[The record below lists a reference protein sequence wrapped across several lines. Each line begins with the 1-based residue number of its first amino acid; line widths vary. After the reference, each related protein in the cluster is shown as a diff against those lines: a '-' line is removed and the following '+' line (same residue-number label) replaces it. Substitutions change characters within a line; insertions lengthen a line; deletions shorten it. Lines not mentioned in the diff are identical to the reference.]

1 MTAEGGRP
9 YCAAG
14 GNACDS
20 FQIGLR
26 ERPCPEGECGVRPLD
41 WEPFRDSAGRAA
53 QPSESEREGAQM
65 EHNACDRCAR
75 DLGDKA
81 YCRQC
86 AGPPPS
92 PPSTGQSREPDT
104 QLVAAWADAAD
115 ERDAKQERVQEL
127 EAALRDCIEALEHA
141 DQHFQEIRMDWSD
154 PREEIRAGRA
164 WIEPALAAARRALES
179 KP

>member
-92 PPSTGQSREPDT
+92 PPSTGQSRE
-104 QLVAAWADAAD
+104 QRLEEALRAAD
-115 ERDAKQERVQEL
+115 LMLSLLPVRDESE
-127 EAALRDCIEALEHA
+127 D
-141 DQHFQEIRMDWSD
+141 
-154 PREEIRAGRA
+154 
-164 WIEPALAAARRALES
+164 AARRGVKEQIRRALGS

>member
-92 PPSTGQSREPDT
+92 PPSTGQSRE
-104 QLVAAWADAAD
+104 QRLEEALRAADLMLSLLPVRDESEDAARRGVK
-115 ERDAKQERVQEL
+115 EQ
-127 EAALRDCIEALEHA
+127 I
-141 DQHFQEIRMDWSD
+141 
-154 PREEIRAGRA
+154 
-164 WIEPALAAARRALES
+164 RRALES